1 MEGRLCQRP
10 SLPGL
15 SLTPLCPGHLCS
27 FVQRPSRRR
36 GRETHMAPE
45 APVTTLQSLGGRL
58 RVSPPPAPSRTL
70 RRSEERGR
78 VERPNTLSTA
88 FTSQAVPS
96 AA

>member
-15 SLTPLCPGHLCS
+15 SLTPLCPGRLCS

-45 APVTTLQSLGGRL
+45 TPVTALQPLSGRPH
-58 RVSPPPAPSRTL
+58 VSPPAARSRTL
-70 RRSEERGR
+70 RRSEERGH
-78 VERPNTLSTA
+78 VERPNTLSKA